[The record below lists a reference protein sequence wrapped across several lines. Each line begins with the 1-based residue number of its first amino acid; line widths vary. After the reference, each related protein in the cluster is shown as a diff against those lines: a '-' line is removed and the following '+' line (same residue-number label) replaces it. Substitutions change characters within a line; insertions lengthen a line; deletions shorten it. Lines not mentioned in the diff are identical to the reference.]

1 MEDYILIVDDVKM
14 NRKILSQLFEKSY
27 KILSAENGK
36 QAIEYIKTYES
47 SIAVVLLDLIMPV
60 LDGFGVLDFMAKEN
74 YLSSIPVILI
84 TAETRIE
91 SEEKAYS
98 YGVSDIIYKP
108 FVARVVMRRTQNV
121 IDLYQNKKNMERR
134 LKEQAEELLRNAQ
147 ELKEN
152 NEFLVD
158 ALSTVVEFRNLE
170 SGAHIR

>member
-91 SEEKAYS
+91 SEEKAYY
-98 YGVSDIIYKP
+98 YGV
-108 FVARVVMRRTQNV
+108 
-121 IDLYQNKKNMERR
+121 
-134 LKEQAEELLRNAQ
+134 
-147 ELKEN
+147 
-152 NEFLVD
+152 
-158 ALSTVVEFRNLE
+158 
-170 SGAHIR
+170 